1 MEFIQSNWYLILA
14 GLVMFGLF
22 AYGGIQ
28 VRILL
33 KYHAKQIKENLTQ
46 KELN

>member
-1 MEFIQSNWYLILA
+1 MEFIQSNWIFILG
-14 GLVMFGLF
+14 GLVMVTMFI
-22 AYGGIQ
+22 YGGVQ

-33 KYHAKQIKENLTQ
+33 KYHAKQIRKSTQ